1 MQSRKWFRSAVSI
14 LCAIPIAVSAC
25 VTQLT
30 ASAGGTIDDVPLAQ
44 PYVVHSYGTGDVQ
57 TGIWE
62 GMQLFNRE
70 DKANTVDTTKAKY
83 LEFDF
88 YVDDV
93 AKLKKNETEN
103 AGMVISLSGGDQQD
117 IWKQRAMYWFQDELS
132 QSGWNHIRID
142 LSKEPNGG
150 YNGGE
155 TDFTKV
161 FGVIVAASEPCQAT
175 VRVANVALTT
185 DTVVTPAKPGNIV
198 AELKMDTIVKDSL
211 TAFNCFSWAKTEQP
225 VDRSSAKYIEMD
237 LFVEDYEKY
246 SVAKN
251 GNEKAGIYLNIFFG
265 AQEQKKE
272 LPLHDYVVN
281 NGWNHVRLA
290 IPADVDLA
298 TFRGFEVGPWE
309 SYDGKFGIANVCL
322 TQDGK
327 LTAPEKPDNIV
338 KEMGMEIV
346 EVPSLNAYEDF
357 AIERFEKE
365 DLSEA
370 SFIELDLYIDD
381 YADFSTAKNG
391 NDKVGIYLHLFSG
404 EDDSDPPFDVE
415 LSLHTKITKSGWNHA
430 RLAIPTDKV
439 DMTQFTGYAVGPWEP
454 YDNRFAVANVCL
466 TKEPVLVAPAKP
478 DHIVKEMGM
487 EIVEVPS
494 LTAYSDFAIGRFEK
508 TDLSESLYVEM
519 DLYIDDYADFSTA
532 KNGNDKV
539 GIYLHL
545 FSGEDDSEPPFDAEL
560 PLQDQI
566 LKDGWNHVVVAIPT
580 DKVDMTQFT
589 GYAVG
594 PWEPYANRFAVA
606 NVCLT
611 KDAAKPELPGDI
623 TYVVDEDGFSYNAW
637 TDELV
642 FKEYG
647 DKTYDL
653 SNSKYF
659 EIDLYISE
667 EDYAIYQENPQN
679 VGFSLGSDAA
689 SKWVDRAVY
698 QGKLNFTQAGWNHFK
713 IPIEESSYWEGEV
726 DFKQIHKVLIYHE
739 GLQTIDPIT
748 IRFVNACFTAGPKEI
763 GPDENET
770 EKKPDKDAYYLSDC
784 ENLTD
789 AFGTW
794 NSAGDFDV
802 DLANRTEGDASIRML
817 FNGVY
822 NSIRYV
828 HHVSSDLTKADKLKF
843 DLFIANEEVMKEF
856 TDGFTVRLAS
866 NGNYRENYA
875 YAVLEEANLKAG
887 WNQIEVS
894 ISDLKQ
900 DGTADLGNMNTFG
913 LFYNNGTFGDL
924 DELTVKLDNIR
935 ISGTVKEVGGADDDG
950 QDPDKQD
957 PDKQDPDKQDPEIP
971 KTGESNAVSLLT
983 FAALISAAAALGLS
997 KKRKVQ

>member
-1 MQSRKWFRSAVSI
+1 MQRRKWLRSAVSI
-14 LCAIPIAVSAC
+14 LCAVPIAVSTFVVQFA
-25 VTQLT
+25 
-30 ASAGGTIDDVPLAQ
+30 ASAEGTIQDVPLAQ
-44 PYVVHSYGTGDVQ
+44 PYVLHNYGTGDPQ
-57 TGIWE
+57 SGIWE

-70 DKANTVDTTKAKY
+70 DKANTVDATKAKY

-88 YVDDV
+88 FVDDT

-117 IWKQRAMYWFQDELS
+117 IWKQRAMYWFQDELT
-132 QSGWNHIRID
+132 QSGWTHIRID
-142 LSKEPNGG
+142 LSQEPNGG

-155 TDFTKV
+155 TDFTEV
-161 FGVIVAASEPCQAT
+161 FGVIVAASEACEAT

-185 DTVVTPAKPGNIV
+185 DDVVTPSKPDNIV
-198 AELKMDTIVKDSL
+198 AELKSDTIVKESL
-211 TAFNCFSWAKTEQP
+211 TAFQCFSWAKSETP

-237 LFVEDYEKY
+237 LFVEDYESY

-251 GNEKAGIYLNIFFG
+251 GSEKAGIYLNLFSG
-265 AQEQKKE
+265 AVEKKTE
-272 LPLHDYVVN
+272 IAVHDYVVN
-281 NGWNHVRLA
+281 NGWNHVRLS
-290 IPADVDLA
+290 IPGDVDLA
-298 TFRGFEVGPWE
+298 AFRGFEVGPWE
-309 SYDGKFGIANVCL
+309 SYNGRFGIANVCL
-322 TQDGK
+322 TQDAE
-327 LTAPEKPDNIV
+327 LTAPAKPDNIV
-338 KEMGMEIV
+338 KEMGMDIV
-346 EVPSLNAYEDF
+346 EVPSLTAYSDF
-357 AIERFEKE
+357 AIKRFEKE

-370 SFIELDLYIDD
+370 SFIEMDLYIDD

-404 EDDSDPPFDVE
+404 EDGDPPFDAE
-415 LSLHTKITKSGWNHA
+415 LSLHTKITKSGWNHV
-430 RLAIPTDKV
+430 RLAIPTDLV
-439 DMTQFTGYAVGPWEP
+439 DMSQFTGYAIGPWEP
-454 YDNRFAVANVCL
+454 YANRFAVANVCL
-466 TKEPVLVAPAKP
+466 TEEPVLVAPAKP
-478 DHIVKEMGM
+478 DNIVKEMGM
-487 EIVEVPS
+487 DIVEVPS
-494 LTAYSDFAIGRFEK
+494 LTAYSDFAIERFDK
-508 TDLSESLYVEM
+508 TDLSEALYVEL

-545 FSGEDDSEPPFDAEL
+545 FSGEDDSEPPFDVEL

-566 LKDGWNHVVVAIPT
+566 RKDGWNHAVVAIPA

-611 KDAAKPELPGDI
+611 KDAPKPALPGDI
-623 TYVVDEDGFSYNAW
+623 TFVVDEGGFSNNAW

-647 DKTYDL
+647 DRTYDL
-653 SNSKYF
+653 SGSKYF

-667 EDYAIYQENPQN
+667 EDYALYSANPQN
-679 VGFSLGSDAA
+679 VGFSLGSDAQN
-689 SKWVDRAVY
+689 KWVDRAVY

-713 IPIEESSYWEGEV
+713 VPLEESSYWEGDV
-726 DFKQIHKVLIYHE
+726 DFTQIHKVLIYHE
-739 GLQTIDPIT
+739 GLQTIDPVT
-748 IRFVNACFTAGPKEI
+748 IRFVNACFTSGPEEI

-794 NSAGDFDV
+794 NSAGDFNV
-802 DLANRTEGDASIRML
+802 DLANRTEGDASIRMV
-817 FNGVY
+817 FNSVY

-828 HHVSSDLTKADKLKF
+828 NNLSLDLTKADKLKF

-856 TDGFTVRLAS
+856 TDGFIVRLAS
-866 NGNYRENYA
+866 NGKYREDYA
-875 YAVLEEANLKAG
+875 YAVLKETDLKAG
-887 WNQIEVS
+887 WNRIEIS
-894 ISDLKQ
+894 IGDLQ
-900 DGTADLGNMNTFG
+900 QEGTANLGSIDTFG
-913 LFYNNGTFGDL
+913 LFYVNGTFGDL

-935 ISGTVKEVGGADDDG
+935 FSGTVTEAGGTTGGDEQKPG
-950 QDPDKQD
+950 G
-957 PDKQDPDKQDPEIP
+957 PE
-971 KTGESNAVSLLT
+971 TGESDGVPALVLVAAVSASAVL
-983 FAALISAAAALGLS
+983 ALRR
-997 KKRKVQ
+997 KKIAG

>member
-454 YDNRFAVANVCL
+454 Y
-466 TKEPVLVAPAKP
+466 
-478 DHIVKEMGM
+478 
-487 EIVEVPS
+487 
-494 LTAYSDFAIGRFEK
+494 
-508 TDLSESLYVEM
+508 
-519 DLYIDDYADFSTA
+519 
-532 KNGNDKV
+532 
-539 GIYLHL
+539 
-545 FSGEDDSEPPFDAEL
+545 
-560 PLQDQI
+560 
-566 LKDGWNHVVVAIPT
+566 
-580 DKVDMTQFT
+580 
-589 GYAVG
+589 
-594 PWEPYANRFAVA
+594 ANRFAVA

-828 HHVSSDLTKADKLKF
+828 HHVSLDLTKADKLKF